1 MIKQP
6 DSRWL
11 WPGVAA
17 GVLALLGVLPF
28 ALLSLFAHP
37 SADDWYMAADTLE
50 KGFWR
55 SNVDFYFGLTGRYFS
70 SALLFAN
77 PIQLSFDA
85 FKACSLALVL
95 GLVLSARFAI
105 GSWFPET
112 SKAWRWLLALLVS
125 VLFFWAMASPAQG
138 LYWGTGS
145 FGYTL
150 PGVLSLCVAGLLG
163 RDCLSPGQ
171 RAAPLLLAGLVLL
184 PLAITGCTEVAMA
197 MLFAHVV
204 VLNALFFW
212 RHRRVSPLLLVLLL
226 STGLGVAFVILA
238 PGNAN
243 REAWYHNDVHHQF
256 VPALLMAVKLGLRQA
271 AIWLCFMPFFL
282 FALVVMALWPRQFQ
296 LSRRHAW
303 EMVIVSCLLMAATVV
318 GGFFMGT
325 WSMGS
330 AIPLRAV
337 NLVLLFFILD
347 WLVLLAGLVALL
359 RSHAVEIPRAAP
371 VLVVAVFLI
380 FGAALA
386 GSANN
391 VKTAWRD
398 LISGDAARFDR
409 ESAQRH
415 AMIRASQQPDVLVP
429 VLQTTP
435 KSLFFNDLKPDPA
448 NWRNTGCARFFRK
461 HSLGLLP

>member
-1 MIKQP
+1 MKEHL
-6 DSRWL
+6 SWRL
-11 WPGVAA
+11 WIGGAA
-17 GVLALLGVLPF
+17 GALALLGVLPF
-28 ALLSLFAHP
+28 ALLSLCAHP

-85 FKACSLALVL
+85 FKGYSMALVL
-95 GLVLSARFAI
+95 GLVVSARFAV
-105 GSWFPET
+105 GAWFPET
-112 SKAWRWLLALLVS
+112 SKAWLWLLAVMAS

-145 FGYTL
+145 VGYTL

-163 RDCLSPGQ
+163 SRCLSPEWHP
-171 RAAPLLLAGLVLL
+171 APLLLVGLALL
-184 PLAITGCTEVAMA
+184 APAITGCTEVAMA

-204 VLNALFFW
+204 ALNGVFIW
-212 RHRRVSPLLLVLLL
+212 RHHRVSLALLVLLL
-226 STGLGVAFVILA
+226 ATLLGVAFVILA

-243 REAWYHNDVHHQF
+243 REAWYQNEVHHHLL
-256 VPALLMAVKLGLRQA
+256 PALLMAVKLGLRQA

-282 FALVVMALWPRQFQ
+282 FSLVVMSLWPGKFE
-296 LSRRHAW
+296 LSRRHAL
-303 EMVIVSCLLMAATVV
+303 ELIVVSCVLIAATVF
-318 GGFFMGT
+318 GGFFMGS
-325 WSMGS
+325 WSMGA

-337 NLVLLFFILD
+337 NLVLLFFIID
-347 WLVLLAGLVALL
+347 WLLLLAGLVALL
-359 RSHAVEIPRAAP
+359 RSYAVEIPRAGP
-371 VLVVAVFLI
+371 VLSVCALLI

-386 GSANN
+386 GSNNN

-398 LISGDAARFDR
+398 LVSGDAAQFDC
-409 ESAQRH
+409 ESAERH
-415 AMIRASQQPDVLVP
+415 AMIRASDKPDMLVRG
-429 VLQTTP
+429 LQSRP
-435 KSLFFNDLKPDPA
+435 RSLFFNDLKADPA